1 MSPGRNDPCPCGSGR
16 KYKHCHGAIAP
27 TSDPPPAAAKVDVKR
42 SLQQA
47 RSLHLKGFLPEAEAL
62 YLEVLKHSPRQAD
75 AKNLLGV
82 LCAQRDDPASAL
94 VWIGEA
100 IAIDPRNPAYR
111 FNYGKTL
118 LQVKRPREACQALER
133 ATALRGDQ
141 AETHNELGLAR
152 MDDGNL
158 TAATAAFR
166 RALSLQPDYME
177 AHNNLALALH
187 RQGEYDE
194 AGASLRRALELEPQ
208 STEVMGNLGMVLRAQ
223 GRAAEAVETYRAALV
238 SSPREPVTLTNLGN
252 ALIDLS
258 RHEEAIAC
266 FREAIAVAP
275 DYAEAHYNWGTAHL
289 RADQFQAAAEKF
301 SDALARNPDFPGAA
315 GGLGSALFELGRVE
329 EAIQALRRAL
339 LLQPDDKDVH
349 SFLLF
354 SQLHSSEVTAKQIF
368 AEHCEWARR
377 HAARFVPG
385 SATRRNSP
393 EPERRLRIG
402 YVSGDF
408 RHHSVAQFFEPVL
421 AQHDRGRFEIFC
433 YSNLSFGDATTEL
446 LRGRADCWREISS
459 LSDDAAAD
467 LVRSDGIDILV
478 DLSGHTKYNRLLVF
492 ARKPAPVQATWLGYL
507 NTTGLE
513 AIDYRITDPKASPEG
528 RLDAFHS
535 EQLLRLPDCQ
545 WCYQP
550 PPGCPEVSD
559 PPAARNG
566 FVTFGSFSSLAKI
579 GPRVVELWCRLLELD
594 PNARLLIVGR
604 GLGAIREGY
613 LSRFGNRG
621 IAPERV
627 DLREFQSFRNYLAL
641 HGSVD
646 VTLDTFPYAG
656 GTTTCHSLWM
666 GVPVVSLAG
675 DSPPS
680 RGGVSL
686 LKTVG
691 LDELVADT
699 PQRYLDIACDL
710 AGDTGTLATLRT
722 SMRARMSASP
732 LMDAA
737 RFAHELEQA
746 YRSMWR
752 RWCET
757 ARSGSGT

>member
-1 MSPGRNDPCPCGSGR
+1 
-16 KYKHCHGAIAP
+16 
-27 TSDPPPAAAKVDVKR
+27 
-42 SLQQA
+42 LQQA
-47 RSLHLKGFLPEAEAL
+47 RNLHLKGFLPEAESL

-82 LCAQRDDPASAL
+82 LCAQRGDPASAL

-100 IAIDPRNPAYR
+100 IAIDPRNPAYQ

-118 LQVKRPREACQALER
+118 LQLKRPREACQALER
-133 ATALRGDQ
+133 ATALRVDQ
-141 AETHNELGLAR
+141 AETQNELGLAR
-152 MDDGNL
+152 MDDGDL
-158 TAATAAFR
+158 KGATAAIR

-194 AGASLRRALELEPQ
+194 AGASLRKALGLEPQ
-208 STEVMGNLGMVLRAQ
+208 STKVMGNLGMVLRAQ
-223 GRAAEAVETYRAALV
+223 GRSAEAAEIYRAALAL
-238 SSPREPVTLTNLGN
+238 SPQDPVVLTNLGN

-258 RHEEAIAC
+258 RYEEAIGC
-266 FREAIAVAP
+266 FREATAVAP
-275 DYAEAHYNWGTAHL
+275 NYAEAHYNWGTAHL
-289 RADQFQAAAEKF
+289 RAERFHAAAEKF
-301 SDALARNPDFPGAA
+301 SDALAKNPNLSEAA
-315 GGLGSALFELGRVE
+315 NGLGSALFDLGRVE
-329 EAIQALRRAL
+329 EAIDAFRRVLSLR
-339 LLQPDDKDVH
+339 PDDMDVH
-349 SFLLF
+349 SHLLF
-354 SQLHSSEVTAKQIF
+354 GLLHSPEATQQQVF
-368 AEHCEWARR
+368 AEHRAWAQR
-377 HAARFVPG
+377 HAARFVSG
-385 SATRRNSP
+385 SSEHRNSP

-408 RHHSVAQFFEPVL
+408 RQHSVSQFFEPVL
-421 AQHDRGRFEIFC
+421 AQHDRGRFEVFC
-433 YSNLSFGDATTEL
+433 YFNLSFVDATTER
-446 LRGRADCWREISS
+446 LRRGGDCWRETSS
-459 LSDDAAAD
+459 LSDHAAAD
-467 LVRSDGIDILV
+467 LVRGDGIDILV

-492 ARKPAPVQATWLGYL
+492 AQKPAPVQATWLGYL

-513 AIDYRITDPKASPEG
+513 TIDYRITDPHASPEG
-528 RLDAFHS
+528 LLDAFHS

-550 PPGCPEVSD
+550 PPDCPEVSD
-559 PPAARNG
+559 SPAARNG

-579 GPRVVELWCRLLELD
+579 GPKVIELWCRLLELI
-594 PNARLLIVGR
+594 PSARLLIVGR
-604 GLGAIREGY
+604 GLGAIHEEY
-613 LSRFGNRG
+613 LSRFRSRG
-621 IAPERV
+621 IAPGRI
-627 DLREFQSFRNYLAL
+627 DLRDFQSFRNYLAL

-675 DSPPS
+675 DSAPS

-699 PQRYLDIACDL
+699 SQRYLDIACDL
-710 AGDTGTLATLRT
+710 ASDTGKLAALRT

-732 LMDAA
+732 LMDAS
-737 RFAHELEQA
+737 RFTHELEQA

-757 ARSGSGT
+757 VRVDSGT

>member
-1 MSPGRNDPCPCGSGR
+1 MPVGRNDPCPCGSGR
-16 KYKHCHGAIAP
+16 KYKHCHGAIAS
-27 TSDPPPAAAKVDVKR
+27 TADPPPKAAKVDVKR
-42 SLQQA
+42 SLQWA
-47 RSLHLKGFLPEAEAL
+47 RSLHLKGFLPEAESL

-82 LCAQRDDPASAL
+82 LCAQRGDPASAL
-94 VWIGEA
+94 AWIGEA

-118 LQVKRPREACQALER
+118 LQLKRPREACQALER

-141 AETHNELGLAR
+141 AEAHNELGLAR

-158 TAATAAFR
+158 KAATAAFR
-166 RALSLQPDYME
+166 RALSLQPDYVE

-194 AGASLRRALELEPQ
+194 AAARLRRALELEPQ
-208 STEVMGNLGMVLRAQ
+208 SIKVMSNLGMILRAQ
-223 GRAAEAVETYRAALV
+223 GRAAEAVETYRAALALD
-238 SSPREPVTLTNLGN
+238 PREPVTLTNLGS

-275 DYAEAHYNWGTAHL
+275 DYADAHYNWGTAHL
-289 RADQFQAAAEKF
+289 RAERFHAAADKF
-301 SDALARNPDFPGAA
+301 SDALARDPAFPGAA
-315 GGLGSALFELGRVE
+315 GGLGSALFDLGRVE
-329 EAIQALRRAL
+329 EAIQAFRRAL
-339 LLQPDDKDVH
+339 ILRPDDKDVH

-354 SQLHSSEVTAKQIF
+354 SQLHSSEVTAKQVF

-377 HAARFVPG
+377 HAARFV
-385 SATRRNSP
+385 SASAAHRNSP
-393 EPERRLRIG
+393 ESERRLRVG

-408 RHHSVAQFFEPVL
+408 RHHSVSQFFEPVL
-421 AQHDRGRFEIFC
+421 TQHDRGRFEIFC
-433 YSNLSFGDATTEL
+433 YSNLSFVDATTER
-446 LRGRADCWREISS
+446 LRRGADCWRETSS
-459 LSDDAAAD
+459 LGDDAVAD
-467 LVRSDGIDILV
+467 LVRGDGIDVLV

-507 NTTGLE
+507 NTTGLDT
-513 AIDYRITDPKASPEG
+513 IDYRITDSHASPEG
-528 RLDAFHS
+528 LLDALHS

-550 PPGCPEVSD
+550 PPDCPEVSD
-559 PPAARNG
+559 PPAERNG

-579 GPRVVELWCRLLELD
+579 GPKVIELWCRLLELI
-594 PNARLLIVGR
+594 PSARLLIVGR
-604 GLGAIREGY
+604 GLGVLREEY
-613 LSRFGNRG
+613 LSRFGSRG
-621 IAPERV
+621 IGPGRI
-627 DLREFQSFRNYLAL
+627 DLRDFQSFRNYLAL

-646 VTLDTFPYAG
+646 VILDTFPYAG

-675 DSPPS
+675 DSAPS

-699 PQRYLDIACDL
+699 RQRYLDIACDL
-710 AGDTGTLATLRT
+710 ASDTGKLAVLRT

-732 LMDAA
+732 LMDAP
-737 RFAHELEQA
+737 RFTHELEQA

-757 ARSGSGT
+757 ARVDSET